1 MEIWK
6 DVPGYVGLYQ
16 ISNYGR
22 VKSVFR
28 NEICGNM
35 NRKRNEKN
43 IKTIIKEKILFCFV
57 V

>member
-35 NRKRNEKN
+35 NRKRNEK
-43 IKTIIKEKILFCFV
+43 ILKPSLRKRYISIRRC
-57 V
+57 

>member
-35 NRKRNEKN
+35 NRKRNEK
-43 IKTIIKEKILFCFV
+43 IHREDG
-57 V
+57 

>member
-35 NRKRNEKN
+35 NRKEMKN